1 MHHRAVT
8 AEPAMRRENLLLQVL
23 TDPARVTRLRVEE
36 WELLLSQARS
46 AKLTARLANRFDEAL
61 SALIP
66 ARVRRQFDASR
77 LVADA
82 RRKVLEWEVNR
93 LGRELAGA
101 GVPYILLKGA
111 AYAHADLPLARGRVS
126 VDVD

>member
-1 MHHRAVT
+1 MRRIATSCRWAIADRRCEQSICSPRHHRSVT

-77 LVADA
+77 LV
-82 RRKVLEWEVNR
+82 
-93 LGRELAGA
+93 
-101 GVPYILLKGA
+101 
-111 AYAHADLPLARGRVS
+111 
-126 VDVD
+126 